1 MAEEYSREQSHAK
14 ALKTPGG
21 VRGKPEEKGIAGEPQ
36 RGKKSLEKQAGP
48 RPLGALKATAKILVQ
63 GQQEAHHGG
72 AASDQSSVFKR
83 RLWNSQRG
91 CWKTCQENGGRV

>member
-21 VRGKPEEKGIAGEPQ
+21 VRGKLEKDTAGEPQ
-36 RGKKSLEKQAGP
+36 QGKKSLEKQAGP

-63 GQQEAHHGG
+63 GQQEACHGSV
-72 AASDQSSVFKR
+72 ASDQSSVLKR
-83 RLWNSQRG
+83 QLWNSQRG
-91 CWKTCQENGGRV
+91 CWKTRQETVAGCR